1 MNRRFAVVAAAT
13 ALMAGAVPAL
23 LHAQVGIKGGVSWAN
38 VSNSGALP
46 GSLEG
51 RTGLAG
57 GIWLNT
63 RPDVL
68 GLGIEAMYAQRGVI
82 GQSDT
87 DTRRLDYID
96 VPAYLR
102 LMIPAT
108 GFAPFAYAGP
118 QISFELGCHAGN
130 VDCPNTDRPTTSYA
144 AVVGAGVLF
153 GNRRGGFSLEGR
165 YMYGLTDLKLST
177 VTTSDSY
184 RTRSFLILA
193 GIGF

>member
-1 MNRRFAVVAAAT
+1 MNRRLAVTAAAA
-13 ALMAGAVPAL
+13 ALMAGAAPAL
-23 LHAQVGIKGGVSWAN
+23 LQAQVGIKGGVSWAN

-46 GSLEG
+46 GSLER
-51 RTGLAG
+51 RTGFAAG
-57 GIWLNT
+57 LSFNT
-63 RPDVL
+63 RPEVL

-87 DTRRLDYID
+87 DSRRLDYID

-102 LMIPAT
+102 VMIPAS
-108 GFAPFAYAGP
+108 GLAPFAYAGP
-118 QISFELGCHAGN
+118 QVSFELNCRAGN
-130 VDCPNTDRPTTSYA
+130 VDCPDTDRPTTSYA
-144 AVVGAGVLF
+144 AVIGAGVLF

-165 YMYGLTDLKLST
+165 YMYGLTDLNIST

-184 RTRSFLILA
+184 RARSFMILA